1 MIDSDTQ
8 IRTTALDPTRSFCV
22 TAPAGSGK
30 TELLTQRI
38 LALLPTVDRPEQVLA
53 MTFTRKAAAEMRE
66 RLLSKLDEARRRVE
80 VTESYEQQ
88 TRDLALAVLAHADER
103 NWSLDPEQFN
113 LRTIDSLCADLTRQM
128 PILSGL
134 GGAVEITEQDR
145 PLFELAVIE
154 LFDAVGS
161 DAQIGEDLRCLLLHF
176 NNDWD
181 VLRGLLVAL
190 LARRGDWAA
199 TLGQHTSPAEAA
211 RALQATVEAL
221 IESVV
226 RRLHESLEPWSE
238 ELQALA
244 QLSADE
250 LDKPDVSLGSD
261 YLALASWQY
270 AAHILLT
277 GTNEWRKPGGV
288 NIKLG
293 FPAKSEAKA
302 RLQSLLTSLS
312 ELPVPSALLELRA
325 LPVLSD
331 NDTSWGLVL
340 RLSRF
345 LPVEVF

>member
-134 GGAVEITEQDR
+134 GGAVET
-145 PLFELAVIE
+145 
-154 LFDAVGS
+154 
-161 DAQIGEDLRCLLLHF
+161 
-176 NNDWD
+176 
-181 VLRGLLVAL
+181 
-190 LARRGDWAA
+190 
-199 TLGQHTSPAEAA
+199 
-211 RALQATVEAL
+211 
-221 IESVV
+221 
-226 RRLHESLEPWSE
+226 
-238 ELQALA
+238 
-244 QLSADE
+244 
-250 LDKPDVSLGSD
+250 
-261 YLALASWQY
+261 Y
-270 AAHILLT
+270 
-277 GTNEWRKPGGV
+277 
-288 NIKLG
+288 
-293 FPAKSEAKA
+293 
-302 RLQSLLTSLS
+302 
-312 ELPVPSALLELRA
+312 
-325 LPVLSD
+325 
-331 NDTSWGLVL
+331 
-340 RLSRF
+340 
-345 LPVEVF
+345 

>member
-145 PLFELAVIE
+145 PLFELAVI
-154 LFDAVGS
+154 
-161 DAQIGEDLRCLLLHF
+161 
-176 NNDWD
+176 
-181 VLRGLLVAL
+181 
-190 LARRGDWAA
+190 
-199 TLGQHTSPAEAA
+199 
-211 RALQATVEAL
+211 
-221 IESVV
+221 
-226 RRLHESLEPWSE
+226 
-238 ELQALA
+238 
-244 QLSADE
+244 
-250 LDKPDVSLGSD
+250 
-261 YLALASWQY
+261 
-270 AAHILLT
+270 
-277 GTNEWRKPGGV
+277 
-288 NIKLG
+288 
-293 FPAKSEAKA
+293 
-302 RLQSLLTSLS
+302 
-312 ELPVPSALLELRA
+312 
-325 LPVLSD
+325 
-331 NDTSWGLVL
+331 
-340 RLSRF
+340 
-345 LPVEVF
+345 

>member
-161 DAQIGEDLRCLLLHF
+161 DAQIGEDLR
-176 NNDWD
+176 
-181 VLRGLLVAL
+181 
-190 LARRGDWAA
+190 
-199 TLGQHTSPAEAA
+199 
-211 RALQATVEAL
+211 
-221 IESVV
+221 I
-226 RRLHESLEPWSE
+226 
-238 ELQALA
+238 
-244 QLSADE
+244 
-250 LDKPDVSLGSD
+250 
-261 YLALASWQY
+261 
-270 AAHILLT
+270 
-277 GTNEWRKPGGV
+277 
-288 NIKLG
+288 
-293 FPAKSEAKA
+293 
-302 RLQSLLTSLS
+302 
-312 ELPVPSALLELRA
+312 
-325 LPVLSD
+325 
-331 NDTSWGLVL
+331 
-340 RLSRF
+340 
-345 LPVEVF
+345 

>member
-145 PLFELAVIE
+145 PLF
-154 LFDAVGS
+154 
-161 DAQIGEDLRCLLLHF
+161 
-176 NNDWD
+176 
-181 VLRGLLVAL
+181 
-190 LARRGDWAA
+190 
-199 TLGQHTSPAEAA
+199 
-211 RALQATVEAL
+211 
-221 IESVV
+221 
-226 RRLHESLEPWSE
+226 
-238 ELQALA
+238 
-244 QLSADE
+244 
-250 LDKPDVSLGSD
+250 
-261 YLALASWQY
+261 
-270 AAHILLT
+270 
-277 GTNEWRKPGGV
+277 
-288 NIKLG
+288 
-293 FPAKSEAKA
+293 
-302 RLQSLLTSLS
+302 
-312 ELPVPSALLELRA
+312 
-325 LPVLSD
+325 
-331 NDTSWGLVL
+331 
-340 RLSRF
+340 
-345 LPVEVF
+345 

>member
-161 DAQIGEDLRCLLLHF
+161 DAQIGEDL
-176 NNDWD
+176 
-181 VLRGLLVAL
+181 
-190 LARRGDWAA
+190 
-199 TLGQHTSPAEAA
+199 
-211 RALQATVEAL
+211 
-221 IESVV
+221 
-226 RRLHESLEPWSE
+226 
-238 ELQALA
+238 
-244 QLSADE
+244 QL
-250 LDKPDVSLGSD
+250 K
-261 YLALASWQY
+261 
-270 AAHILLT
+270 
-277 GTNEWRKPGGV
+277 
-288 NIKLG
+288 
-293 FPAKSEAKA
+293 
-302 RLQSLLTSLS
+302 
-312 ELPVPSALLELRA
+312 
-325 LPVLSD
+325 
-331 NDTSWGLVL
+331 
-340 RLSRF
+340 
-345 LPVEVF
+345 